1 MHGRHC
7 EGPVVV
13 GESGKVAG
21 GEYGQVGACQRGLHK
36 GVGGEVFSGEDFEPA
51 SEVKRQVLYHL
62 EPQRVFGVW
71 PAGVYEKACG
81 QGSCIRGGALSGW
94 HRVGF
99 YRKVGLAG
107 VTRYRHE
114 HRRARILQARYI

>member
-1 MHGRHC
+1 
-7 EGPVVV
+7 
-13 GESGKVAG
+13 
-21 GEYGQVGACQRGLHK
+21 
-36 GVGGEVFSGEDFEPA
+36 
-51 SEVKRQVLYHL
+51 
-62 EPQRVFGVW
+62 VW